1 MFKKV
6 WNIFGLPSDFCCLG
20 FPVSKQPQMR
30 WDSSCL
36 LCLSSVQA
44 GFQMTQWVLYHTS
57 VGFFTSQNLIF
68 LWLWWEGFVYAG
80 SGCKWKIILSEVSL
94 HRQSVHRT
102 HNCGWNQPK
111 TARKGETFLF
121 RCIHRERK
129 IFFKGDN
136 SFSFWEVVKPID
148 LLGGWMVF
156 SLLHSNTSRIRLA
169 TFR

>member
-1 MFKKV
+1 MGSLQISAARVSLVQAATDEMRFQ
-6 WNIFGLPSDFCCLG
+6 LPSLAC
-20 FPVSKQPQMR
+20 PVSKQVFKWLNGFSTTP
-30 WDSSCL
+30 
-36 LCLSSVQA
+36 LSD
-44 GFQMTQWVLYHTS
+44 
-57 VGFFTSQNLIF
+57 FFTSQNLIF
-68 LWLWWEGFVYAG
+68 LRLWWEGFVYAG

-121 RCIHRERK
+121 KCIHRERK